1 MPPSLKEM
9 LNEPVSLIVERE
21 RTALEDMLK
30 EQNDR
35 VVLFGAGN
43 LGTRTLRE
51 LRGIGIEPL
60 AFSDNKRERWGST
73 VEGCPVL
80 SPADAAAKYGADTLF
95 IITIWNAAHWFV
107 ETLEQLKSLGCK
119 HVSSYSP
126 VYWRF
131 SATFLPFLLNDHP
144 HKVYEDAQLVL
155 EAEKLWAD
163 KTSLD
168 TYRSHVYWYATG
180 DASQLPP
187 RPSENSY
194 FPADIFSISPSDAIV
209 DCGAFDGDT
218 VKQVIDRVG
227 DNFAAVHAIEADP
240 MSLEKLRNYLGEL
253 SLGLREKIHVHAC
266 AVCLERMMLRFEITG
281 SVDSKICEQGGDEVN
296 GIPIDELFA
305 DRAITMI
312 KMDIEGAEYDA
323 LLGGRKTIERDRPIL
338 AICVYHTQ
346 NDIWR
351 IPLLI
356 HDMLPQHKFFLR
368 AYEGDGFQTVLYA
381 VPPSRL
387 LSESERATAPNP
399 RKPIA
404 E

>member
-1 MPPSLKEM
+1 
-9 LNEPVSLIVERE
+9 LIVERE
-21 RTALEDMLK
+21 RTALENMLK
-30 EQNDR
+30 KQNNR
-35 VVLFGAGN
+35 VVLFGAGS

-60 AFSDNKRERWGST
+60 AFSDNNRDRWGST
-73 VEGCPVL
+73 IEGCTVL
-80 SPADAAAKYGADTLF
+80 SPVDAAAKYGADTLF

-119 HVSSYSP
+119 HLSSYSP

-131 SATFLPFLLNDHP
+131 SETFLPFLLNDHP
-144 HKVYEDAQLVL
+144 HRVYEDAQRVL
-155 EAEKLWAD
+155 DAEKLWAD

-168 TYRSHVYWYATG
+168 AYRSHVYWYATG

-187 RPSENSY
+187 RPQENSY

-240 MSLEKLRNYLGEL
+240 LSLEKLRNYLGDFPP
-253 SLGLREKIHVHAC
+253 GQREKIHVHAC

-281 SVDSKICEQGGDEVN
+281 SVDSKICEQGGVEVD

-323 LLGGRKTIERDRPIL
+323 LIGGRKTIERDKPIL

-368 AYEGDGFQTVLYA
+368 AYEGDGFQTVFYA
-381 VPPSRL
+381 VPPTRL
-387 LSESERATAPNP
+387 LSELEKEAASNP
-399 RKPIA
+399 RKPIVA
-404 E
+404 

>member
-1 MPPSLKEM
+1 MPPSLKEL
-9 LNEPVSLIVERE
+9 LNEPIPLIVERGQ
-21 RTALEDMLK
+21 TKLEKLLK
-30 EQNDR
+30 EQNNR

-43 LGTRTLRE
+43 LGKRTLKE
-51 LRGIGIEPL
+51 LRGIGIQPL
-60 AFSDNKRERWGST
+60 AFSDNSRERWGST
-73 VEGCPVL
+73 IDGCPIL
-80 SPADAAAKYGADTLF
+80 PPAEAAARYGADALF
-95 IITIWNAAHWFV
+95 IVTIWNAAHWFV
-107 ETLEQLKSLGCK
+107 ETLKQLRSLGCK

-131 SATFLPFLLNDHP
+131 SETFLPFLLNDLP
-144 HKVYEDAQLVL
+144 HKVYEDAQRVL
-155 EAEKLWAD
+155 EAEKLWTD
-163 KTSLD
+163 QDSLD
-168 TYRSHVYWYATG
+168 AYRSHIYWYATG
-180 DASQLPP
+180 DASQLPS
-187 RPSENSY
+187 RPLENSY
-194 FPADIFSISPSDAIV
+194 FPADIFAISSLDSIV

-218 VKQVIDRVG
+218 LKQVIDRVG
-227 DNFAAVHAIEADP
+227 DNFTAVHAIEADP
-240 MSLEKLRNYLGEL
+240 LSLEKLGNYLGEL
-253 SLGLREKIHVHAC
+253 PPGLREKIYVHAC

-281 SVDSKICEQGGDEVN
+281 SVDSKICEQGGVEVN

-368 AYEGDGFQTVLYA
+368 AYEGDGFQTVFYA
-381 VPPSRL
+381 VPSSRL
-387 LSESERATAPNP
+387 LSESEKAAAPNP
-399 RKPIA
+399 RKPTA
-404 E
+404 N